1 MTRLSL
7 DHIYKK
13 LTLLA
18 MGMMTLCAC
27 SLNVPPPDQFADPDA
42 ITDTETARSLL
53 ASCYLSFPHN
63 EYDFSVLGN
72 DLCPTSLAGKDV
84 EELNLY
90 NWQDKNISNFSTTV
104 WQDYYTCISNCDV
117 LLERIDNITTENE
130 SDKQKKAAIK
140 AETQALK
147 AMCYFDLLRIYATPY
162 DNNPDGDGIVVK
174 NMFGYES
181 NKRSTKKGC
190 IDMIERLL
198 NNALTV
204 ENNPEK
210 NGWLSQTAV
219 RHLLAETALYKGD
232 YANAASLADE
242 VIATGDDSQIGGSNY
257 SRIWSTSTCKGRIFA
272 FSTSSTFFTNI
283 EYDTNEGD
291 YYALN
296 PAFTFADN
304 DVRKPY
310 TIYNKVMKGEE
321 RQLLGKY
328 NMMNKEG
335 TSPTYINR
343 MRYAGAYFIAAE
355 AYARSGNDARARE
368 RANHY
373 LTLVC
378 AENISDSTTGQELI
392 DAIMQEKYKEF
403 AGEGANWFDMKR
415 THSDISR
422 LTTWGK
428 ATSSHVTSTDY
439 RWTFP
444 IPASEYKYN
453 DNITQNDHWGIN
465 R

>member
-1 MTRLSL
+1 MTRLTL
-7 DHIYKK
+7 DYICKK
-13 LTLLA
+13 TAVLTLGVLT
-18 MGMMTLCAC
+18 MCAC

-42 ITDTETARSLL
+42 ITDTSTARSLL

-90 NWQDKNISNFSTTV
+90 NWQDKNISNLSTTV

-117 LLERIDNITTENE
+117 LLERIDGITTANE
-130 SDKQKKAAIK
+130 SDKQEKAAIK

-147 AMCYFDLLRIYATPY
+147 AMCYFDLLRIYATTY
-162 DNNPDGDGIVVK
+162 DNSPEGDGVVIK

-181 NKRSTKKGC
+181 NKRSTKKEC
-190 IDMIERLL
+190 IDMIEGLL
-198 NNALTV
+198 EDALAV

-219 RHLLAETALYKGD
+219 RYLMAETALYKGD
-232 YANAASLADE
+232 YANAALLADA
-242 VIATGDDSQIGGSNY
+242 VIATADDRQLGGNNY
-257 SRIWSTSTCKGRIFA
+257 SGIWSTATSKARIFA
-272 FSTSSTFFTNI
+272 FSTSSTFYTNI

-296 PAFTFADN
+296 PSFTFSDE
-304 DVRKPY
+304 DVRKSY

-321 RQLLGKY
+321 RLLLGKY
-328 NMMNKEG
+328 NMMNKQG

-355 AYARSGNDARARE
+355 AYARSGNETVARE
-368 RANHY
+368 RVNHY
-373 LTLVC
+373 LGLTG
-378 AENISDSTTGQELI
+378 ATRIDSSVTGQSLI
-392 DAIMQEKYKEF
+392 DAIMLEKYKEF
-403 AGEGANWFDMKR
+403 VGEGSNWFDLKR
-415 THSDISR
+415 THSNMSR

-428 ATSSHVTSTDY
+428 ASSAHITSTDY

-453 DNITQNDHWGIN
+453 DNITQNEHWGIN